1 MNLVVRHLGAAVQQV
16 GSGLKPACRMLGLV
30 ALCAL
35 APAAFLTSKEGTPS
49 PAPRSVR
56 VSLAGLDLSTPDGAR
71 DARERI
77 RKTARDLCAQNL
89 GQRSLDFC
97 VEQVAAAAQRQIKAR
112 TAEVSLADLD
122 LDTPQGA
129 QAARDRLR
137 AAAQRVCQESQTG
150 SHVTSTQ
157 YSACVDETLAH
168 ALRQTDLLRRLS
180 VDF

>member
-1 MNLVVRHLGAAVQQV
+1 MNLVVRHLSAAVQQV
-16 GSGLKPACRMLGLV
+16 GHGLKPARRPLALL

-35 APAAFLTSKEGTPS
+35 APVAFLMSKEGAH
-49 PAPRSVR
+49 APRSAR

-89 GQRSLDFC
+89 GHRSLESC
-97 VEQVAAAAQRQIKAR
+97 VEQVEAAAQRQIKAR

-137 AAAQRVCQESQTG
+137 AAAQRVCQETPTG
-150 SHVTSTQ
+150 SHVSSTE
-157 YSACVDETLAH
+157 YSACVDETFAH
-168 ALRQTDLLRRLS
+168 ALRRADLLRPMS

>member
-1 MNLVVRHLGAAVQQV
+1 M
-16 GSGLKPACRMLGLV
+16 
-30 ALCAL
+30 
-35 APAAFLTSKEGTPS
+35 SKEGAPS

-89 GQRSLDFC
+89 GHSSLESC
-97 VEQVAAAAQRQIKAR
+97 VEQVGAAAQRQIKAR

-122 LDTPQGA
+122 LDTPEGA

-137 AAAQRVCQESQTG
+137 AAAQRVCQEPQAG
-150 SHVTSTQ
+150 SHGSSSQ
-157 YSACVDETLAH
+157 YATCVDETFAQ
-168 ALRQTDLLRRLS
+168 ALRRAHLLRPMS
-180 VDF
+180 GDF

>member
-1 MNLVVRHLGAAVQQV
+1 MYLVVRHLSGAVQQI
-16 GSGLKPACRMLGLV
+16 GSRVKPARRLLGLL

-35 APAAFLTSKEGTPS
+35 APVALLMSKEGAPS

-77 RKTARDLCAQNL
+77 RTTARDLCAQNL
-89 GQRSLDFC
+89 GHRSLESC
-97 VEQVAAAAQRQIKAR
+97 VEQVGAAAQRQLKAR

-137 AAAQRVCQESQTG
+137 AAAQRVCQETPTG
-150 SHVTSTQ
+150 SHVSSTE
-157 YSACVDETLAH
+157 YSACVDETFAH
-168 ALRQTDLLRRLS
+168 ALRRADLLRPMS